1 MYYKGANML
10 HTIRQIIHDD
20 EKWRMILR
28 GLNTEFYHQTVTSAQ
43 IENYISQQAEI
54 DLSAVFDQ
62 YLRDIRIPILSVVID
77 GETMRY
83 RWENAIQ
90 SFDMPIRVY
99 LNEKELLLNPT
110 AKWQEMGIH
119 NGINSIEVDQN
130 FYVGM
135 MMVNK

>member
-1 MYYKGANML
+1 MYYKGANLL

-43 IENYISQQAEI
+43 IENYISQQAGI
-54 DLSAVFDQ
+54 DLSPVFDQ
-62 YLRDIRIPILSVVID
+62 YLRDIRIPILSVVKD
-77 GETMRY
+77 GKTMRY
-83 RWENAIQ
+83 RWENAIL
-90 SFDMPIRVY
+90 SLDMPVRVY
-99 LNEKELLLNPT
+99 LDEKEVWLNPT
-110 AKWQEMGIH
+110 TKWQEMEIQ

-135 MMVNK
+135 MIVKK